1 MNENIYFISEVSS
14 NHSRDFDRCVQFIET
29 SKKINCNAVKFQ
41 LFKINELFSPE
52 AFIAKPF
59 LRNRSNWEL
68 PKEYIKDLKSCA
80 LSNNID
86 FSCTPFFLDA
96 VDILEPY
103 VDFFKIASYELL
115 WDDLLIE
122 CAKTKKPIILSTGMA
137 NVEEIDHAVEI
148 IKTNGCANLSLL
160 HCSSAYPTKRN
171 ESNLASIKF
180 LSDRYRLPIGWS
192 DHTVDQNILN
202 RAIYKWNAEIIEFHL
217 DIDGS
222 GDEFATGHC
231 WLPSEIGD
239 LISFVKDIKL
249 IDGKYE
255 KVPNKSELEER
266 KWRADPSD
274 GLRPIKKIRNNLL

>member
-115 WDDLLIE
+115 WDDLLKK
-122 CAKTKKPIILSTGMA
+122 CAQSKKPVIISTSY
-137 NVEEIDHAVEI
+137 N
-148 IKTNGCANLSLL
+148 S
-160 HCSSAYPTKRN
+160 
-171 ESNLASIKF
+171 
-180 LSDRYRLPIGWS
+180 
-192 DHTVDQNILN
+192 
-202 RAIYKWNAEIIEFHL
+202 
-217 DIDGS
+217 
-222 GDEFATGHC
+222 
-231 WLPSEIGD
+231 
-239 LISFVKDIKL
+239 
-249 IDGKYE
+249 
-255 KVPNKSELEER
+255 
-266 KWRADPSD
+266 
-274 GLRPIKKIRNNLL
+274 